1 VNYKKIIYPIEN
13 IFKFLN
19 LKGIHFIFRIFFN
32 LFFLFFSLVVARY
45 AGDRKCYRAWIKS
58 VDIQHEQALV
68 FFVDFGNESKVLFS
82 DIYICP
88 ETVRTLPWLGVR
100 VHLTGEKMTCEE
112 LTTFWK
118 LTESHYIWIRVNEIS
133 KDSYGIQIK
142 IDYSVYLRHER
153 LKMLIPKRLINKSV
167 QVN

>member
-1 VNYKKIIYPIEN
+1 MNYKKIIYQIEN
-13 IFKFLN
+13 IFKFLK
-19 LKGIHFIFRIFFN
+19 LKGIIHILLISSIN
-32 LFFLFFSLVVARY
+32 FLFFSLVVARY
-45 AGDRKCYRAWIKS
+45 AGDRRCYRAWVKS

-100 VHLTGEKMTCEE
+100 VRLTGEKMTCEE

-118 LTESHYIWIRVNEIS
+118 LTESHYIWIRVNEIL
-133 KDSYGIQIK
+133 KDSYGVQIK

-153 LKMLIPKRLINKSV
+153 LKMLTPKRLIHKSV
-167 QVN
+167 QVG